1 MLRVHPSFAT
11 GVALLLG
18 AVLRLSWGSDIEF
31 KSDEQYTTNSALGLG
46 NMVSWPPLGM
56 TSSVGLRN
64 PGMSVW
70 VFSALARIF
79 DARSPVDLA
88 RGVEVANIIA
98 LLVMLWF
105 ALAVVPS
112 QEREAWLWATALAA
126 LCPAAILYDRKIWA
140 QSVLPVVCM
149 LNWIAWWHRR
159 RLIGALVWG
168 LIGATLGQIHLSGFL
183 FTSALA
189 LWTALF
195 ARGAEPRVRWGP
207 WLIGSLIGL
216 VPLVPWLRDVWALYQ
231 NGQLDAGGLSQSV
244 SFQAATMLSILL
256 QFWVFWAG
264 FPFGVNLLFS
274 LGQKHFIDF
283 LGHPIF
289 FGSPTY
295 GVLFLY
301 LLSGFVGARI
311 VLGKVRMMWAQKGQW
326 KTVFVGIHSESALM
340 VGAAFYGY
348 GLLLA
353 ISSLRL
359 YPHYLIVV
367 FPIQYV
373 GLCRL
378 VLARGTNSIGHDSG
392 RALLL
397 TLCIVDFL
405 LSFAFLYYIHVNGGA
420 PDGDYGFSYRVRNG
434 TW

>member
-1 MLRVHPSFAT
+1 MGHSLGRALPGRDSVRSKDLGSVRPSGRLHAQLDRL
-11 GVALLLG
+11 VA
-18 AVLRLSWGSDIEF
+18 
-31 KSDEQYTTNSALGLG
+31 
-46 NMVSWPPLGM
+46 PP
-56 TSSVGLRN
+56 T
-64 PGMSVW
+64 
-70 VFSALARIF
+70 I
-79 DARSPVDLA
+79 
-88 RGVEVANIIA
+88 
-98 LLVMLWF
+98 
-105 ALAVVPS
+105 
-112 QEREAWLWATALAA
+112 
-126 LCPAAILYDRKIWA
+126 
-140 QSVLPVVCM
+140 
-149 LNWIAWWHRR
+149 
-159 RLIGALVWG
+159 
-168 LIGATLGQIHLSGFL
+168 
-183 FTSALA
+183 A

-231 NGQLDAGGLSQSV
+231 NGQLDAGGLRQSV

-378 VLARGTNSIGHDSG
+378 VLARGTNSIGHESG